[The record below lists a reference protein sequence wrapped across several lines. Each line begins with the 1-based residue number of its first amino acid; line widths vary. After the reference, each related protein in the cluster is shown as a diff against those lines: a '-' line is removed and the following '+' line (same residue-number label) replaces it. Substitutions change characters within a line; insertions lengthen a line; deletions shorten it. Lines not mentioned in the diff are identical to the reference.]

1 MSEAQIEDRPHNSL
15 RGQVS
20 EAEWET
26 RVALAAGCRIAQHFG
41 WNDTIRNHLTAR
53 VPDEPEK
60 FLMNPVG
67 LRWDEITASDFL
79 KVDFEG
85 KCHTDSPYKPG
96 PAGLNF
102 HGALLKAHPD
112 RHCSFHLHPRVGV
125 VVSAMKEGLMYVS
138 QDILN
143 LYGFIGYHPFE
154 GPADE
159 PDEGERIAAEL
170 GQNLCVIMKNHG
182 LLSIG
187 RTIAET
193 FVNMER
199 LIEACQI
206 QVDLMATGAEI
217 QHVPEEICRDSY
229 DKFQERTV
237 GRPMGS
243 LDWQAYLRLADRL
256 DPSYR
261 L

>member
-1 MSEAQIEDRPHNSL
+1 MIDVATAGPKHNSL

-20 EAEWET
+20 PAEWDT
-26 RVALAAGCRIAQHFG
+26 RVQLAAGCRIAHHFG
-41 WNDTIRNHLTAR
+41 WNNTIRNHLTAR
-53 VPDEPEK
+53 VPDEPNK

-85 KCHTDSPYKPG
+85 KCHTKSDYKPG

-112 RHCSFHLHPRVGV
+112 RNCSFHLHPQVGV
-125 VVSAMKEGLMYVS
+125 VVSAMKQGLMYVS
-138 QDILN
+138 QDVLN
-143 LYGFIGYHPFE
+143 LYGHIGYHEFE

-159 PDEGERIAAEL
+159 PDEGDRIAEGL

-199 LIEACQI
+199 VIDACEI
-206 QVDLMATGAEI
+206 QVQLLSTGAEI
-217 QHVPEEICRDSY
+217 QAVPEEVCQQSY
-229 DKFQERTV
+229 EKFQERTK

-243 LDWQAYLRLADRL
+243 LDWEAYRRLADRI
-256 DPSYR
+256 DPSYKM
-261 L
+261 